1 MKPICFGRI
10 GLWWILLS
18 LVGLLSQTLLRI
30 GLLARVLLPKIG
42 LSELELTVL
51 HGRTFL
57 LLMALLVWTKLAL
70 TDILGGIFLS
80 QMGLPG
86 K

>member
-1 MKPICFGRI
+1 MRPICFGRI

-51 HGRTFL
+51 LGRTFL

-70 TDILGGIFLS
+70 ADILGGIFLS

>member
-42 LSELELTVL
+42 LSELQLTVL
-51 HGRTFL
+51 LGRTFL

>member
-1 MKPICFGRI
+1 MRPICFGRI

-51 HGRTFL
+51 LGRTFL

-70 TDILGGIFLS
+70 ADILGGIFLS
-80 QMGLPG
+80 QMDLPG

>member
-1 MKPICFGRI
+1 MRPICFGRI

-30 GLLARVLLPKIG
+30 GLLARVMLPKTG

-51 HGRTFL
+51 LGRTFL

-70 TDILGGIFLS
+70 ADILEGIFLS

>member
-51 HGRTFL
+51 LGRTFL

-70 TDILGGIFLS
+70 ADILGGIFLS

>member
-1 MKPICFGRI
+1 MNPICFGRI

-51 HGRTFL
+51 LGRTFL

-70 TDILGGIFLS
+70 ADILGGIFLS

>member
-51 HGRTFL
+51 LGRTFL
-57 LLMALLVWTKLAL
+57 LLMTLLVWTKLAL
-70 TDILGGIFLS
+70 ADILGGIFLS

>member
-51 HGRTFL
+51 LGRTFL

>member
-30 GLLARVLLPKIG
+30 GLLAWVLLPKIG

-51 HGRTFL
+51 LGRTFL

>member
-1 MKPICFGRI
+1 MRPICFGRI

-30 GLLARVLLPKIG
+30 GLLARVMLPKTG

-51 HGRTFL
+51 LGRTFL

-70 TDILGGIFLS
+70 ADILGGIFLS